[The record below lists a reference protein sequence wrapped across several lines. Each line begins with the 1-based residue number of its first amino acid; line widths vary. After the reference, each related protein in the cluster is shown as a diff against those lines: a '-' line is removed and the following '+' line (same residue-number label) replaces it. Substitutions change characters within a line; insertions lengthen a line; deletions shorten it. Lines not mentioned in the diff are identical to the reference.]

1 MSLRRPPG
9 QRAEIAPKNLPRM
22 QRPRAESEPSSI
34 LQLLR
39 QTLDMGVVSQIGAPK
54 EDSNLRQHDGVGAEI
69 GLQRLS
75 AKTRGNALKSSV
87 SANRPTPKVPTNG
100 HLLAVSPAR
109 TKRGGLVGGP
119 HQTRTSDNND
129 GCNISGACTSA
140 VTRKAA
146 LRVVASSSSSASSM
160 WARTSSKGLID
171 LPPSRLPTAS

>member
-1 MSLRRPPG
+1 
-9 QRAEIAPKNLPRM
+9 
-22 QRPRAESEPSSI
+22 
-34 LQLLR
+34 
-39 QTLDMGVVSQIGAPK
+39 MGVVSQIGAPK

-129 GCNISGACTSA
+129 GCNISGVSA
-140 VTRKAA
+140 EKNRTCDNTM
-146 LRVVASSSSSASSM
+146 VVAPKSAS
-160 WARTSSKGLID
+160 RD
-171 LPPSRLPTAS
+171 LLRKVKEISVKADLR